1 MRSPTHT
8 HTHLYWYGD
17 FHLTTMVVLP
27 AALLSSALLLPTLPT
42 PPIRGLQSHHHPR
55 SSSIVLSE
63 VNLATDEDK
72 AIYALGHNIASQIPQ
87 LKALSEAEVDT
98 FVSGIR
104 ANLAGDQAAV
114 DLSKYVPMASVLL
127 QGREQ
132 DLAKIAAARG
142 ARALAAA
149 AEEPGAVKTP
159 GGAVLLTERE
169 GNGAAPG
176 EDDTVEVHYEGRLVD
191 GTVFDSSYKRGEPLE
206 FALGGV
212 IQGWTEG
219 LQMMAPGAKA
229 KLTIPPNLG
238 YGSMGA
244 PPRIPGE
251 ATLIFDIE
259 LLSVKGTASA
269 PDVLSN

>member
-1 MRSPTHT
+1 MSHTIYLDLELKMLPTT
-8 HTHLYWYGD
+8 
-17 FHLTTMVVLP
+17 
-27 AALLSSALLLPTLPT
+27 LLATALLLPLPLRVQI
-42 PPIRGLQSHHHPR
+42 PQR
-55 SSSIVLSE
+55 STVVLSE
-63 VNLATDEDK
+63 ALTTDEDK

-87 LKALSEAEVDT
+87 LKGLSEAEVDT

-104 ANLAGDQAAV
+104 ANLADEKAAV
-114 DLSKYVPMASVLL
+114 DLSLYVPMASALL

-132 DLAKIAAARG
+132 DIAKKAASRG

-149 AEEPGAVKTP
+149 AKESGAVKTP

-169 GNGAAPG
+169 GSGAKPG

-206 FALGGV
+206 FALNGV

-219 LQMMAPGAKA
+219 LQMMAPGSKA

-238 YGSMGA
+238 YGAMGA

-259 LLSVKGTASA
+259 LLSVKGTAAA
-269 PDVLSN
+269 PEVL